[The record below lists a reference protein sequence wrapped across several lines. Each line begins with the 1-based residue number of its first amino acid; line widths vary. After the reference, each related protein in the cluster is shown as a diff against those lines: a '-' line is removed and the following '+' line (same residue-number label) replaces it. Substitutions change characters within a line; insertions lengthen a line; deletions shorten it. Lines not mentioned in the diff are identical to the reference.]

1 MDDIVSKISGTNL
14 VIITGGEP
22 LMWDM
27 TVLTKKIKKNKMV
40 VHLETSGAYN
50 LSGKWDWI
58 CLSPKKQKLPK
69 KEIYEIANELKI
81 IIYNKHDLEFALEES
96 KKVSDKCKLFLQP
109 EWDRF
114 KKNKSLIF
122 DFIKKNP
129 NWNLSLQLHKFMGI
143 D

>member
-1 MDDIVSKISGTNL
+1 M

-50 LSGKWDWI
+50 LSGNWDWI

-81 IIYNKHDLEFALEES
+81 IIIIN
-96 KKVSDKCKLFLQP
+96 
-109 EWDRF
+109 
-114 KKNKSLIF
+114 
-122 DFIKKNP
+122 
-129 NWNLSLQLHKFMGI
+129 MT
-143 D
+143 